1 MPKRKRNAQ
10 YRTLEVHVRMGHHLR
25 PVESGKVRLISTVA
39 ETRRTRREFTELVS
53 STIYIIGG
61 WVDPTDGKRGR
72 MWWLAMFALYGFL
85 AAHLVGAGQ
94 WRFEYM
100 AHGFTMLLVLFL
112 MAFIL
117 GLLAE
122 IKRIKRLRSVDNNA
136 QVTLLTG

>member
-1 MPKRKRNAQ
+1 MRNHKSPRRVLIDLECQ
-10 YRTLEVHVRMGHHLR
+10 TLSDSQILKLEALVKTVVDDPPPRQRLWTEVLLD
-25 PVESGKVRLISTVA
+25 K
-39 ETRRTRREFTELVS
+39 
-53 STIYIIGG
+53 IYIIGG
-61 WVDPTDGKRGR
+61 WFAPTDGKHGR
-72 MWWLAMFALYGFL
+72 VWWLAMFALYGFL

-122 IKRIKRLRSVDNNA
+122 IKRIKRWRTVDNNA
-136 QVTLLTG
+136 QVTHLTG